1 LDCAYVFKDRLDS
14 HQLPSLKSHANTD
27 KNTNDLP
34 RREDLNYIPSRMME
48 QDQLEQKLKAEA
60 FDRLMEKYRT
70 LEDGDGFYSRHWLE
84 FSVFLEQEAQKVQ
97 LTLGNQPAIS
107 DS

>member
-1 LDCAYVFKDRLDS
+1 M
-14 HQLPSLKSHANTD
+14 T
-27 KNTNDLP
+27 
-34 RREDLNYIPSRMME
+34 E
-48 QDQLEQKLKAEA
+48 QDQLEQRLKAEA

-84 FSVFLEQEAQKVQ
+84 FSVFLEQQAQEIQ
-97 LTLGNQPAIS
+97 LTLGTQPENR